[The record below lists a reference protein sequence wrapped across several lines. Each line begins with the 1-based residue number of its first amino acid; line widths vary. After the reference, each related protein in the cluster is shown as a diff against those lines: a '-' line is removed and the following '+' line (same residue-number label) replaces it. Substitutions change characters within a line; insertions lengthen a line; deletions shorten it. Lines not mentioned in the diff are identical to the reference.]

1 MSNKI
6 IYFFVFA
13 ILVMFWGGVIYLVQ
27 ADPQNEA
34 RYNCSIAGIS
44 PDFTT
49 EMKTKCRELPR
60 NKL

>member
-27 ADPQNEA
+27 ADPQSKA

-49 EMKTKCRELPR
+49 EMKAKCRELPR